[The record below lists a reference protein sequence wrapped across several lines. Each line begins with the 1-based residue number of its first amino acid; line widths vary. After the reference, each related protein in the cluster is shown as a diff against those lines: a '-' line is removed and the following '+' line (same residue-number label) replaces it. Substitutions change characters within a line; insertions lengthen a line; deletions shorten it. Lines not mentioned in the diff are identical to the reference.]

1 MTNKLRRSTFHS
13 LKLKYI
19 AITFNLLLYKGDFF
33 HCTIHLFDRLL
44 NSMNLEEFYGQLKSN
59 TYRDTWVPEGE
70 NIWWA

>member
-1 MTNKLRRSTFHS
+1 MTNKLRRSAFYS

-33 HCTIHLFDRLL
+33 HCTIHFFDRML
-44 NSMNLEEFYGQLKSN
+44 NCMNLEEFYGQLKSN